1 MKNTILITL
10 FLTLTITRI
19 YGQDIET
26 KKVSYANTLIDIPKD
41 YDSKDAY
48 SIESNLFSAQ
58 WLYLSKEMVEKGVQK
73 QMIKQFEKQIKFSES
88 TEIDFI
94 SNNSL
99 FSGKKYLLKGD
110 SKLKYKILAFGTIDE
125 QPLILN
131 LGFKENPIVDQEF
144 DDLIKKFIQF
154 KNKVNSQ
161 EKQH

>member
-1 MKNTILITL
+1 MIKTILFTL
-10 FLTLTITRI
+10 FLILAITRM
-19 YGQDIET
+19 YGQTIET
-26 KKVSYANTLIDIPKD
+26 KKVSYANTLIDVPKD

-94 SNNSL
+94 SNNSM

-110 SKLKYKILAFGTIDE
+110 SNLKYKILAFGTIDG

-131 LGFKENPIVDQEF
+131 MSFKENPTLDQEF
-144 DDLIKKFIQF
+144 DEVVKQFIQF
-154 KNKVNSQ
+154 K
-161 EKQH
+161 KQPKTAP